1 MKFDK
6 LTTVTEK
13 LVTNTMSILERLK
26 ILRNQ
31 FGLKQ
36 EDFARRIGLS
46 QTTMS
51 MIEVGKS
58 RLTEKNLKLICVTFN
73 VNEKWLRTG
82 QGEIF
87 AAPAPWEKVLVDI
100 FRTLTP
106 DTQDFL
112 LEMARSLLKRQ
123 GG

>member
-1 MKFDK
+1 MFDG
-6 LTTVTEK
+6 VVEG
-13 LVTNTMSILERLK
+13 NIIERLRL
-26 ILRNQ
+26 IRQNLGINQ
-31 FGLKQ
+31 G
-36 EDFARRIGLS
+36 EFARKIGLS
-46 QTTMS
+46 QNAVS

-58 RLTEKNLKLICVTFN
+58 KLTAKNLKLICITFN

-82 QGEIF
+82 EGEIF
-87 AAPAPWEKVLVDI
+87 AAPAPWEKELVDI